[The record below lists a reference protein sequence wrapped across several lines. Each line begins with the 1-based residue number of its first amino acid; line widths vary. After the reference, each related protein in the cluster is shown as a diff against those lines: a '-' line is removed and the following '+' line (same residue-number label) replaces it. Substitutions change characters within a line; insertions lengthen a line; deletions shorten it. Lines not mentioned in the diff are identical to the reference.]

1 MDRLSRDFESVGG
14 ITTCASVSKT
24 TRELKLPAK
33 RGSCLAG
40 ISTSDKQGTTRKMEE
55 ENESVSLTEGD
66 NGPRKIFNASGR
78 QKSKVWKVFG
88 FYKKE
93 EKLDRSHAIC

>member
-1 MDRLSRDFESVGG
+1 MDRLSRDFESVCG

-55 ENESVSLTEGD
+55 EENESVSLTEGD
-66 NGPRKIFNASGR
+66 NGPRKI
-78 QKSKVWKVFG
+78 
-88 FYKKE
+88 
-93 EKLDRSHAIC
+93 